1 MGVHGRQRRR
11 RAGPVRGLS
20 APGRTR
26 AGAQGDGLK
35 KPRRRP
41 IACGLLRPLLA
52 TTLLVLM
59 SAIACTR
66 SVPPTSTLRGVLLQV
81 AAPSLT
87 QVDSFSVR
95 DDAGQVWDFRAA
107 SDFNAGA
114 THVMTP
120 GHMRQH
126 MALGDPVTIT
136 YRAEGST
143 LIALSPTD

>member
-1 MGVHGRQRRR
+1 M
-11 RAGPVRGLS
+11 
-20 APGRTR
+20 
-26 AGAQGDGLK
+26 
-35 KPRRRP
+35 
-41 IACGLLRPLLA
+41 
-52 TTLLVLM
+52 M

-66 SVPPTSTLRGVLLQV
+66 SGPPNSTLRGVLLEV

-95 DDAGQVWDFRAA
+95 DDAGQVWNFRAA

-136 YRAEGST
+136 YRAEGSS
-143 LIALSPTD
+143 LIAQSATD

>member
-1 MGVHGRQRRR
+1 
-11 RAGPVRGLS
+11 
-20 APGRTR
+20 
-26 AGAQGDGLK
+26 
-35 KPRRRP
+35 
-41 IACGLLRPLLA
+41 
-52 TTLLVLM
+52 M
-59 SAIACTR
+59 SAIAC
-66 SVPPTSTLRGVLLQV
+66 SPSAPHASTLRGVLLQV

-107 SDFNAGA
+107 ADFNAGV

-136 YRAEGST
+136 YRAEGAT
-143 LIALSPTD
+143 LIALSATD

>member
-1 MGVHGRQRRR
+1 
-11 RAGPVRGLS
+11 
-20 APGRTR
+20 
-26 AGAQGDGLK
+26 
-35 KPRRRP
+35 
-41 IACGLLRPLLA
+41 
-52 TTLLVLM
+52 M
-59 SAIACTR
+59 SAITCSPSA
-66 SVPPTSTLRGVLLQV
+66 PPASTLRGVLLQV

-107 SDFNAGA
+107 ADFNAGA

-136 YRAEGST
+136 YRAEGAT
-143 LIALSPTD
+143 LIALSATD

>member
-1 MGVHGRQRRR
+1 
-11 RAGPVRGLS
+11 
-20 APGRTR
+20 
-26 AGAQGDGLK
+26 
-35 KPRRRP
+35 
-41 IACGLLRPLLA
+41 
-52 TTLLVLM
+52 M
-59 SAIACTR
+59 SAIAC
-66 SVPPTSTLRGVLLQV
+66 PPSAPPASTLRGVLLQV

-107 SDFNAGA
+107 ADFNAGA

-136 YRAEGST
+136 YRAEGAT
-143 LIALSPTD
+143 LIALSATD

>member
-1 MGVHGRQRRR
+1 MSVI
-11 RAGPVRGLS
+11 ACSPS
-20 APGRTR
+20 APP
-26 AGAQGDGLK
+26 A
-35 KPRRRP
+35 
-41 IACGLLRPLLA
+41 
-52 TTLLVLM
+52 
-59 SAIACTR
+59 
-66 SVPPTSTLRGVLLQV
+66 STLRGVLLQV

-107 SDFNAGA
+107 ADFNAGV

-136 YRAEGST
+136 YRAEGAT
-143 LIALSPTD
+143 LIALSATD